1 MPAPIPANEK
11 HVREMFRRSDFI
23 MKLGIELVGVGD
35 GWCETTLVTGD
46 AHRQQHGFVHAAV
59 VYAIADHTAGGAA
72 GTMLAPA
79 NDVITVENKISYLRP
94 AIADR
99 LRCRGEVLRSGKSL
113 IFAEAE
119 VFAIKGGQEKLVAKL
134 MSTLSVIANKI
145 S

>member
-1 MPAPIPANEK
+1 MTKPNPANEK
-11 HVREMFRRSDFI
+11 HVREMFLRSDFTVN
-23 MKLGIELVGVGD
+23 LGIELVGVGE

-72 GTMLAPA
+72 GTMLAPHR
-79 NDVITVENKISYLRP
+79 DVITVENKISYLRP
-94 AIADR
+94 AVADR
-99 LRCRGEVLRSGKSL
+99 LRCRGEVLRAGKSL

-119 VFAIKGGQEKLVAKL
+119 VFALKDGQEKLVAKL
-134 MSTLSVIANKI
+134 MSTLSVIENKI